1 MEKLIYH
8 DRYVVYCDGRVAN
21 AKTGKFLSPGVQGKG
36 YGTVQLY
43 DGSSPK
49 SPKSFLVHRLIAEA
63 FLGDRP
69 GMHVNHKNGNK
80 LDNRL
85 ENLEWVTNQENVDH
99 ARKVLGKTGH
109 GVSNGRCKISPEVV
123 LKIRERGRTSV
134 SWAKEL
140 GCSAD
145 YVRQIRKG
153 LYRTQG

>member
-1 MEKLIYH
+1 MEKLIYY

-21 AKTGKFLSPGVQGKG
+21 SQTGKFLSPGVQGKG

-49 SPKSFLVHRLIAEA
+49 SPKSFLVHRLVAEA

-85 ENLEWVTNQENVDH
+85 ENLEWVTNQENIDH

-109 GVSNGRCKISPEVV
+109 GTANGRCKISPEMV
-123 LKIRERGRTSV
+123 LKIREKGRTAV

-140 GCSAD
+140 GCNAD